1 MVIYNNI
8 YNVQYIYIYSDI
20 NRMFALLLS
29 PFCVMVMGR
38 QSYTTCRAM
47 AHLGLTLG
55 WKVGDRALPVLPP
68 PRVIS
73 YGNVFS
79 KKKGWYQSD

>member
-1 MVIYNNI
+1 MYS
-8 YNVQYIYIYSDI
+8 IYIYSDI

-79 KKKGWYQSD
+79 KKNGWYQSD